1 MGKINLILTYTFL
14 NEKMVLERVTEMNLS
29 QKSTEN
35 VAFMIEQIKEKL
47 KVLNLGAIK
56 PSHFDEEMYEELK
69 EIYEM
74 VLRKNSFSP
83 NEMQALVEE
92 LGNLRKK

>member
-1 MGKINLILTYTFL
+1 MN
-14 NEKMVLERVTEMNLS
+14 NLS
-29 QKSTEN
+29 EKSVEN
-35 VAFMIEQIKEKL
+35 VEFMIEAIKEKL

-69 EIYEM
+69 DIYDLVM
-74 VLRKNSFSP
+74 KKDSFSP

-92 LGNLRKK
+92 LGNLRKNK

>member
-1 MGKINLILTYTFL
+1 MKRWVIISEG
-14 NEKMVLERVTEMNLS
+14 VVRMNLS
-29 QKSTEN
+29 EKSTGN
-35 VAFMIEQIKEKL
+35 VEYMIEQIKEKL

-92 LGNLRKK
+92 LGNLRKR